1 MTISTDQLREEV
13 HALAEEAFHLHLIS
27 GYGDGEYEGEYQI
40 VYKGKPRHLPLERA
54 KAFLINLMQPEMK
67 SFNQFRLGLMLMMES
82 YRRGSKGY
90 RPQ

>member
-1 MTISTDQLREEV
+1 MTASTNDLRAEV

-54 KAFLINLMQPEMK
+54 KAFLTHLMQPEIQ
-67 SFNQFRLGLMLMMES
+67 SFNQLRLGFMLLVES
-82 YRRGSKGY
+82 YRRRSGG
-90 RPQ
+90 RI

>member
-1 MTISTDQLREEV
+1 MTISTDTLREEV

-54 KAFLINLMQPEMK
+54 RIFLVNLMQPEVK
-67 SFNQFRLGLMLMMES
+67 SFNQFRLSFMLLMES
-82 YRRGSKGY
+82 YRRRSN
-90 RPQ
+90 R